1 MKKIFLIIIVII
13 CSIFTDR
20 YFNLFEKIFGYNSY
34 HECIL
39 AELNGNQ
46 VPLSASL
53 IRTACRSIFPE
64 ADAANNQ
71 VSSEKTII
79 DLDLPIQPSEKTLK
93 TAKKELLKIISI
105 DHVYPDT
112 IFTVKNNTNME
123 VVFLKFF
130 IAHKI
135 DNKCDRNNAFKI
147 FQRHSVLNPNEVQ
160 QYRYS
165 KLFERT
171 GLMTYGAC
179 FWVKG
184 YNY

>member
-13 CSIFTDR
+13 SSIFTDR
-20 YFNLFEKIFGYNSY
+20 YFNLFEKTFGYNSY

-46 VPLSASL
+46 VPQSARL
-53 IRTACRSIFPE
+53 IRDACRGIFPE
-64 ADAANNQ
+64 SDAANNQ
-71 VSSEKTII
+71 VSSEIPVI
-79 DLDLPIQPSEKTLK
+79 DLSPPIQPSEKTLE
-93 TAKKELLKIISI
+93 TAKKGLLKIISI
-105 DHVYPDT
+105 DNVYPDE

-123 VVFLKFF
+123 VVFLRFL

-165 KLFERT
+165 KLHERT
-171 GLMTYGAC
+171 GLSTYDAC
-179 FWVKG
+179 FWVIG